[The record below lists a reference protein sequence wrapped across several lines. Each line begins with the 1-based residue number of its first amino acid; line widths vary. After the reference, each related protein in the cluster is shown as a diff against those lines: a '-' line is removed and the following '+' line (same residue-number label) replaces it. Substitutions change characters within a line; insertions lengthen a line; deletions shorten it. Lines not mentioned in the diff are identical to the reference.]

1 VYFRTKT
8 IKGTPLLQLVQS
20 FRNDEGQ
27 PRQRVVASLGDCQL
41 PEDEKKPIAKA
52 VQLRLQGQEDWF
64 DADVLS
70 EDGAAWVARIV
81 QIAQRSKS
89 ARPVDVATVDGV
101 ILDQI
106 ETENVVQLGPQLVAA
121 KAWDELKLTSILED
135 LDMNASAIAT
145 AQLMVFNR
153 LIEPLSEWAIIDW
166 SHRTALPEMLG
177 VRITKT
183 TKNRLYNTSDQLI
196 KYRKTIEAN
205 LRTHEAELFSSN
217 RSVIL
222 YDVTNSH
229 FEGDCQKNPKAKH
242 GKNKQKRND
251 CKQVAVGVAFDEK
264 GIPLVHDVF
273 EGNMADTN
281 TLFDVLGRLT
291 EEYPK
296 SDEAEAANP
305 AKPIVILDAGFAS
318 EENISLLKEK
328 GFSYLINIT
337 RSNRTKYADSFKD
350 QGFEPVPGRKEE
362 KKVEVKT
369 IDDPEDEDSQL
380 VLCRSAQRRLK
391 EEAMLSKAEQRF
403 LADCEALKSRIEKG
417 RLKKTEAIE
426 RSIGRLQKKHPRV
439 NRYYTLTHENTSLT
453 IDRKEDKYELA
464 TELCGDYVLKTDK
477 SLEAVEIWK
486 MYMTLLKAEAGFK
499 LLKSAL
505 GLRPNFHQLEERVE
519 GHIFISILA
528 YHLLSWIREC
538 FTNSGDNREWP
549 TIRQLLRTHSVVTT
563 RIPTNGGEIITLR
576 KPSLPDAEQQRV
588 YQILGIDW
596 RNQFPATKSVRKSK

>member
-27 PRQRVVASLGDCQL
+27 PRQRIIASLGDAQL
-41 PEDEKKPIAKA
+41 PEDEKKQIAKA

-64 DADVLS
+64 DSDILS
-70 EDGAAWVARIV
+70 EDGAAWVARIA

-89 ARPVDVATVDGV
+89 ANPVDSATIDGV
-101 ILDQI
+101 ILDQV
-106 ETENVVQLGPQLVAA
+106 ETENIVQLGPQLVAS
-121 KAWDELKLTSILED
+121 KAWDELNLTPILED
-135 LDMNASAIAT
+135 LGMNSSAIAT
-145 AQLMVFNR
+145 AQLMIFNR
-153 LIEPLSEWAIIDW
+153 LIEPLSEWALIDW
-166 SHRTALPEMLG
+166 SHRTVLPEMLG
-177 VRITKT
+177 IRITKT

-196 KYRKTIEAN
+196 KHRKTIEAN
-205 LRTHEAELFSSN
+205 LRTHEAQLFSSN

-273 EGNMADTN
+273 EGNMADAK

-291 EEYPK
+291 EGCGK
-296 SDEAEAANP
+296 STEAND

-318 EENISLLKEK
+318 KENISLLKEK

-337 RSNRTKYADSFKD
+337 RSNRTKYADSFKNET
-350 QGFEPVPGRKEE
+350 FEPVPGRKAE

-369 IDDPEDEDSQL
+369 IDDPDDVDSQL

-403 LADCEALKSRIEKG
+403 LKDCEALKSRIEKG
-417 RLKKTEAIE
+417 GLKKTEAIE

-439 NRYYTLTHENTSLT
+439 NRYYTLTHEKTSLT
-453 IDRKEDKYELA
+453 IERKDDKFELA

-477 SLEAVEIWK
+477 SLGAVEIWQ

-499 LLKSAL
+499 MLKSAL

-528 YHLLSWIREC
+528 YHLLSWIRER
-538 FTNSGDNREWP
+538 FGQSGDSREWP

-563 RIPTNGGEIITLR
+563 RLPTTSGEIITVR
-576 KPSLPDAEQQRV
+576 KPSLPDAEQERV

-596 RNQFPATKSVRKSK
+596 RNQIPVTKSVRNSK